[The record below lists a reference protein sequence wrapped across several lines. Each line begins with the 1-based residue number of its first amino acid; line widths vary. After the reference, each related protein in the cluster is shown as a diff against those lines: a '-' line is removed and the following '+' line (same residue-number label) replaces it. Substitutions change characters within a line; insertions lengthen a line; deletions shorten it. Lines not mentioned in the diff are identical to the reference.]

1 MIKENVIR
9 EKLEELH
16 KGDVQQLKVIFSES
30 DRIVV
35 EAPAGYGKTTTMVS
49 RIAYL
54 YAMGRISNPKKML
67 GLTFSMNAAL
77 KIKRDVA
84 AKLPELLIY
93 SKRLESM
100 K

>member
-1 MIKENVIR
+1 
-9 EKLEELH
+9 
-16 KGDVQQLKVIFSES
+16 
-30 DRIVV
+30 
-35 EAPAGYGKTTTMVS
+35 MVS

>member
-49 RIAYL
+49 QLPTFMQWGVYL
-54 YAMGRISNPKKML
+54 IPK
-67 GLTFSMNAAL
+67 
-77 KIKRDVA
+77 RC
-84 AKLPELLIY
+84 
-93 SKRLESM
+93 
-100 K
+100 